1 MNHFYVWHMKRIK
14 QLIIIMIAA
23 FATASFFYVQNLLPL
38 PVFSTESGA
47 KAVYRGDS
55 DTNEVALTFNI
66 SWGDQKAMPI
76 LDTLKANGI
85 KDATFFLSASWAE
98 RHPDVVERIRKDGHQ
113 IGSMGYAY
121 KNYSQMKKS
130 EIKKDLTKAQ
140 NSFQKLGLEDLT
152 LLRPPTGQFNKDVLN
167 VAKQYGYTVV
177 HYSINSDDWTNP
189 GVQKIVQNVNE
200 TVSAGDIVLFHASDS
215 AKQTKEA
222 LPEIV
227 HHLRSKGLKN
237 VTVSDLIANTDAK
250 SSEVK

>member
-1 MNHFYVWHMKRIK
+1 MNHFYVWHIKRIK

-38 PVFSTESGA
+38 PVFSTEGGA

-130 EIKKDLTKAQ
+130 EIKKDLAKARH
-140 NSFQKLGLEDLT
+140 SFQKLGLDDLT
-152 LLRPPTGQFNKDVLN
+152 LLRPPTGQFNKDVLD

-200 TVSAGDIVLFHASDS
+200 TVNAGDIVLFHASDS

-222 LPEIV
+222 MPEIV

-237 VTVSDLIANTDAK
+237 VTVSELIANTDAK

>member
-23 FATASFFYVQNLLPL
+23 FATASFFYIQNLLPL

-47 KAVYRGDS
+47 KAVYRGDT

-152 LLRPPTGQFNKDVLN
+152 LLRPPTGQFNKDVLD

>member
-1 MNHFYVWHMKRIK
+1 MNHFYVWHIKRIK

-23 FATASFFYVQNLLPL
+23 FATASFFYMQNLLPL
-38 PVFSTESGA
+38 PVFSTESGS
-47 KAVYRGDS
+47 KAVYRGDADS
-55 DTNEVALTFNI
+55 DEVSLTFNI

-76 LDTLKANGI
+76 LNTLKANGI

-98 RHPDVVERIRKDGHQ
+98 RHPDVVERIQKDGHQ

-130 EIKKDLTKAQ
+130 EIKKDLVKAQ
-140 NSFQKLGLEDLT
+140 NSFQKLGIDDLT
-152 LLRPPTGQFNKDVLN
+152 LLRPPTGQFNKDVLD
-167 VAKQYGYTVV
+167 VAKQYGYTIV

-200 TVSAGDIVLFHASDS
+200 TVNAGDIVLFHASDS

-237 VTVSDLIANTDAK
+237 VTVSELIANTDAK

>member
-1 MNHFYVWHMKRIK
+1 MNHFYVWHIKRIK

-38 PVFSTESGA
+38 PVFSTEGGA

-55 DTNEVALTFNI
+55 NTNEVALTFNI
-66 SWGDQKAMPI
+66 SWGDQKAIPI

-140 NSFQKLGLEDLT
+140 NSFQKLGLDDLT
-152 LLRPPTGQFNKDVLN
+152 LLRPPTGQFNKDVLD

-200 TVSAGDIVLFHASDS
+200 TVNAGDIVLFHASDS

-227 HHLRSKGLKN
+227 DHLRGKGLKN
-237 VTVSDLIANTDAK
+237 VTVSELIANTDAK

>member
-1 MNHFYVWHMKRIK
+1 MNHFYVWHIKRIK

-38 PVFSTESGA
+38 PVFSTEGGA

-66 SWGDQKAMPI
+66 SWGDQKAIPI

-130 EIKKDLTKAQ
+130 EIK
-140 NSFQKLGLEDLT
+140 
-152 LLRPPTGQFNKDVLN
+152 
-167 VAKQYGYTVV
+167 
-177 HYSINSDDWTNP
+177 
-189 GVQKIVQNVNE
+189 
-200 TVSAGDIVLFHASDS
+200 
-215 AKQTKEA
+215 
-222 LPEIV
+222 
-227 HHLRSKGLKN
+227 
-237 VTVSDLIANTDAK
+237 
-250 SSEVK
+250 

>member
-152 LLRPPTGQFNKDVLN
+152 LLRPPTGQFNKDVLD

-200 TVSAGDIVLFHASDS
+200 TVNAGDIVLFHASDS

-237 VTVSDLIANTDAK
+237 ATVSDLIANTDAK

>member
-23 FATASFFYVQNLLPL
+23 FATASFFYIQNLLPL

-47 KAVYRGDS
+47 KAVYRGDT

-152 LLRPPTGQFNKDVLN
+152 LLRPPTGQFNKNVLD

-237 VTVSDLIANTDAK
+237 VTVNDLIANTDAK